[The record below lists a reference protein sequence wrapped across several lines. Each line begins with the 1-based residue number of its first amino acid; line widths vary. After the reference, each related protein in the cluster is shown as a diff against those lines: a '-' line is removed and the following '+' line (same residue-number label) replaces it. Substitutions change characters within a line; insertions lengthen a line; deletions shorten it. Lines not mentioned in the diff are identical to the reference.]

1 MFTGCL
7 AIRRPPLNADPL
19 GGEETVV
26 QEHSDILLTLAEV
39 AVAFVGFAG
48 IASVFARGLDQVPN
62 AVVAV
67 RLRGMVDTGLTACFA
82 AVLPLVVA
90 SYPLSAS
97 ATWRLSSLG
106 FAGLFSLVWVVAQA
120 RLRRMTKA
128 GVDWGSPLY
137 RRTLWGVWV
146 TTMTLLLANASGLSK
161 GLEGPLYLT
170 ALLVTM
176 VLAGTLFIRV
186 LLILVP
192 ADSPR

>member
-1 MFTGCL
+1 
-7 AIRRPPLNADPL
+7 L
-19 GGEETVV
+19 GGEATVV

-48 IASVFARGLDQVPN
+48 IASVFARRLDQVPN
-62 AVVAV
+62 ALVAV
-67 RLRGMVDTGLTACFA
+67 RLRGMVDTGLAACFA

-97 ATWRLSSLG
+97 ATWQLSSLG
-106 FAGLFSLVWVVAQA
+106 FAGVFLFVWVIAQA
-120 RLRRMTKA
+120 RLRRMAKA
-128 GVDWGSPLY
+128 GVEWGTPLY
-137 RRTLWGVWV
+137 RRTLWGVWG
-146 TTMTLLLANASGLSK
+146 TIMTLLLANAGGLSK
-161 GLEGPLYLT
+161 GLAGPLYLT

-192 ADSPR
+192 TDSPR